1 MKKLALT
8 FVMTLFLAACSSGTS
23 VSEEPNNLTG
33 NYSGSFQNQENTD
46 SGTAQINIVEN
57 SAGAFTGFAQF
68 LDSKCLVNGP
78 IVSGNTVGFAVTL
91 NISQDAGALSLQ
103 LTTDN
108 ASRLTGTYFLTGN
121 AACSNA
127 SATGTINLTRG

>member
-57 SAGAFTGFAQF
+57 SAGVFTGFAQ
-68 LDSKCLVNGP
+68 
-78 IVSGNTVGFAVTL
+78 
-91 NISQDAGALSLQ
+91 
-103 LTTDN
+103 
-108 ASRLTGTYFLTGN
+108 
-121 AACSNA
+121 
-127 SATGTINLTRG
+127 